1 MMKKGLRDIVIVYE
15 NKIYMVTLCVIS
27 FGIMMTFMDSEMYK
41 SEIIGKIILICI
53 GIVACYINYIF
64 YIPIVRVFL
73 VKYMLKLF
81 TVIVGHFL
89 VYYLWLFIFVKEYRY
104 NYHIGLNVVIS
115 SMMVCIIYLLIEVAL
130 YYTYEITSRLLAWIL
145 VLVFMVL
152 GNDNLSIALLSGLF
166 LMYVKW
172 VSSKQGLIYYCLLST
187 KDTKKAL
194 NLAETTKED
203 FEAIWAIRSAK
214 ANFLAAAIA
223 ISYAIKA
230 STPLELKKLLL
241 VVNDFFNILKRQSQ
255 PIKIFNVDLMEVLL
269 QNIVMVY
276 LILIIYT
283 AITVVSER
291 DIIKKWVLKNK
302 IN

>member
-1 MMKKGLRDIVIVYE
+1 MKKGLRDMVIVYE

-64 YIPIVRVFL
+64 YIPIVRVFP

-241 VVNDFFNILKRQSQ
+241 VVNDFFNISQ
-255 PIKIFNVDLMEVLL
+255 FVKL
-269 QNIVMVY
+269 
-276 LILIIYT
+276 
-283 AITVVSER
+283 S
-291 DIIKKWVLKNK
+291 
-302 IN
+302 

>member
-172 VSSKQGLIYYCLLST
+172 VLSKQGLIYYCLLST

>member
-1 MMKKGLRDIVIVYE
+1 MKKGLRDIVIVYE

-172 VSSKQGLIYYCLLST
+172 VLSKQGLIYYCLLST

>member
-1 MMKKGLRDIVIVYE
+1 MKKGLRDIVIVYE

-104 NYHIGLNVVIS
+104 NYHIGLNVVIP

-255 PIKIFNVDLMEVLL
+255 PIMIFNVDLMEVLL
-269 QNIVMVY
+269 QNIVTVY

>member
-1 MMKKGLRDIVIVYE
+1 MKKGLRDIVIVYE

-255 PIKIFNVDLMEVLL
+255 PIMIFNVDLMEVLL

>member
-1 MMKKGLRDIVIVYE
+1 MKKGLRDIVIVYE

-73 VKYMLKLF
+73 VKYMLNLF

-255 PIKIFNVDLMEVLL
+255 PIMIFNVDLMEVLL